1 MSRAVVFEEC
11 GGPEVL
17 ELVEVEPRE
26 PGAGRVRVRVR
37 AAGVQPFDVKFRAG
51 LVPWLQPK
59 FPQRGGTEAAG
70 VVDAIGPDVTELAQG
85 DEVLGSVP
93 LGGHADHVVAKAE
106 QLVRKPA
113 DMPWEVA
120 GALSASGQTAS
131 TVCED
136 LAVASGE
143 TLLVHAAAGGV
154 GSITVQL
161 ARALGANVVGTASP
175 RNHEYVRSLGAVPV
189 EYGAGLVERVRAAAP
204 QGVDAALDA
213 AGTDEALRASVEL
226 VPDLGRVA
234 TIANDEL
241 ADELGARMLSSRN
254 SASRLTGLVELYQKG
269 DLRVE
274 IDRTFDLVD
283 VAAAHRAVES
293 GHVRGKVVLLA
304 G

>member
-1 MSRAVVFEEC
+1 MFEET

-17 ELVEVEPRE
+17 QLVEVEPRE
-26 PGAGRVRVRVR
+26 PGPGKVRVRVR
-37 AAGVQPFDVKFRAG
+37 AAGVQPFDVNFRAG

-59 FPQRGGTEAAG
+59 FPQRVGTEAAG
-70 VVDAIGPDVTELAQG
+70 IVDAVGPDVTELAPG
-85 DEVLGSVP
+85 DEVFGSVP
-93 LGGHADHVVAKAE
+93 LGGHAEYVVAKAE

-113 DMPWEVA
+113 GMPWEVA

-154 GSITVQL
+154 GSVTVQL
-161 ARALGANVVGTASP
+161 ARALGADVVGTASP

-234 TIANDEL
+234 TITNDEL
-241 ADELGARMLSSRN
+241 ADELGARMLTSRN
-254 SASRLTGLVELYQKG
+254 SATRLAGLVELYEKG
-269 DLRVE
+269 ALRVE
-274 IDRTFDLVD
+274 IYQAFDLGD
-283 VAAAHRAVES
+283 IAAAHRAVES
-293 GHVRGKVVLLA
+293 GHVRGKVVLLVQ
-304 G
+304 